1 MPTELLIFVIVKA
14 LLELAGLFLF
24 GQGVLYVLAGKK
36 RDTNFFYGLFK
47 VLTRPV
53 MKFTR
58 LVTPGVVVDRHI
70 PYVAFLLVLWA
81 WLFLVL
87 WLLPAMCG
95 SGTVDCA
102 PLIEQ
107 KSRA

>member
-24 GQGVLYVLAGKK
+24 GQGVLYVLAGKN
-36 RDTNFFYGLFK
+36 RDANFFYGLFK
-47 VLTRPV
+47 VLTSPV

-58 LVTPGVVVDRHI
+58 LVTPGAIVDRHI

-81 WLFLVL
+81 WLFLVF
-87 WLLPAMCG
+87 WLLPEMCG
-95 SGTVDCA
+95 SGAVDCT
-102 PLIEQ
+102 PLIERKFQ
-107 KSRA
+107 A